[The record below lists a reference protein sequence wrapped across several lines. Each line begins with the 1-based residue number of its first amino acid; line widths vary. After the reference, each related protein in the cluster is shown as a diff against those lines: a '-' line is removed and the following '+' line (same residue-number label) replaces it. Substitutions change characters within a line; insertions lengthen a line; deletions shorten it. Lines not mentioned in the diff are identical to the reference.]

1 MDAAKNEGWKIGDLR
16 RLWRGG
22 DIGGRDVQ
30 LYVKE
35 GDREGNV
42 RV

>member
-1 MDAAKNEGWKIGDLR
+1 MGAAKNEGWKIGDLR
-16 RLWRGG
+16 WLWRGG
-22 DIGGRDVQ
+22 DIGGGGVQ
-30 LYVKE
+30 MYVKE